1 MNDFMHGPQ
10 LSHPP
15 DVPNSL
21 MGPDKPLAHGMPDTV
36 GHIKQQ
42 ASVFDHGWV
51 SFVFVFLFF
60 MIPVAK
66 QVTSSFFKKT
76 YRMMSFK

>member
-21 MGPDKPLAHGMPDTV
+21 MGPDKPLSHGMPD
-36 GHIKQQ
+36 
-42 ASVFDHGWV
+42 SVRNLPADL
-51 SFVFVFLFF
+51 SRIL
-60 MIPVAK
+60 
-66 QVTSSFFKKT
+66 TSAPECCQPIGVLLL
-76 YRMMSFK
+76 SFKTCFILTLGVLFESL